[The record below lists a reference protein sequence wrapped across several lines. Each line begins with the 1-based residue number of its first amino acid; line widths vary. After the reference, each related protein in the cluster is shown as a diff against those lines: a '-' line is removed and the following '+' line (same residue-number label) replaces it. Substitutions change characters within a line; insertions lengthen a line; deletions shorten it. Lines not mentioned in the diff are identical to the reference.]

1 MDTGTILMKLKQE
14 KGRITMAEK
23 QTITIDDV
31 EYKYEDMSS
40 DQQMMINHIADLDRK
55 IKSTRFNL
63 DQLQVG
69 RDAFMV
75 HLKKNL
81 EEAPV
86 IEEESK
92 D

>member
-1 MDTGTILMKLKQE
+1 MKLKQE